1 MFAGRAEKNRGCD
14 SVSVIILRC
23 PMRGVSQLFLEIT
36 AVVGGVSGAC
46 GAFGHGMSKIPDGFA
61 GPCPY

>member
-1 MFAGRAEKNRGCD
+1 
-14 SVSVIILRC
+14 
-23 PMRGVSQLFLEIT
+23 MRGVSQLFLEIT
-36 AVVGGVSGAC
+36 AVVDGVSGAC